1 MTPKTVG
8 EDGLALVEN
17 SEGCRLTAYQDSVGV
32 WTIGWGH
39 TGLDVTEGLTITKE
53 QAEEFLRKDLAAAER
68 AVNYYVVRTLTQ
80 HQFDAL
86 VDFVFNLGVGNF
98 LHSSLLRFLNAGDL
112 ATADAEFIEWDKA
125 GGKVL
130 PGLTKRRAAEA
141 ALFLE
146 A

>member
-1 MTPKTVG
+1 MKVG
-8 EDGLALVEN
+8 GDCLALVES

-39 TGLDVTEGLTITKE
+39 TGIDVKEGMVITKE
-53 QAEEFLRKDLAAAER
+53 QAETFLMEDLASAEK
-68 AVNYYVVRTLTQ
+68 AVNTYVSRALTQ

-98 LHSSLLRFLNAGDL
+98 LHSSLLRFLNAGEL
-112 ATADAEFIEWDKA
+112 ATADEEFIKWNRA